1 MDLKPYINRLR
12 DQITESLLRDEF
24 GLKQMMI
31 SDIDE
36 YLCKPLTSD
45 LEKAFFL
52 VLNQFPGEHT
62 DYIIVPSEMVLIQDV
77 YDMSVP
83 LIEYEIDFAIYGG
96 SLKDPVKVA
105 IEIDGQ
111 RSHGEKHVKKDRRK
125 DTNLQAAGWLVM
137 RFSSKEIHTEIQRF
151 DENPDHVSDFLVSI
165 DHVIRQKLN
174 LITGNNYARADVRSL
189 LTGYTWGAIDC
200 PNCQKP
206 NYTILNKRKQSCR
219 HCGEKFIHIPKP
231 DLFIKGEY
239 NGLYYF

>member
-12 DQITESLLRDEF
+12 DQIANSLLQDEF

-31 SDIDE
+31 NDIDE

-62 DYIIVPSEMVLIQDV
+62 DYIIVPNEMVLIRDIYTMGV
-77 YDMSVP
+77 PSV
-83 LIEYEIDFAIYGG
+83 EYEIDFAIYGG
-96 SLKDPVKVA
+96 SVTDPVKVA

-111 RSHGEKHVKKDRRK
+111 RSHGEKHVRKDRRK

-137 RFSSKEIHTEIQRF
+137 RFSSKEVHTEIQKF
-151 DENPDHVSDFLVSI
+151 DENPDHVSDFLISI
-165 DHVIRQKLN
+165 DQVIRQKLN
-174 LITGNNYARADVRSL
+174 LVTGNNYARAEVRSL
-189 LTGYTWGAIDC
+189 LTGYTWGNITC
-200 PNCQKP
+200 PNCQQP
-206 NYTILNKRKQSCR
+206 NYTILNKKKQSCR
-219 HCGEKFIHIPKP
+219 HCNEKFTHIPKADSP
-231 DLFIKGEY
+231 VKGEF